1 MKFILV
7 AGAAGYLGR
16 HVIAE
21 LKRKGHRVRALVRQ
35 RDQLWK
41 RGDTLAPA
49 VGAQVDEIV
58 TADLIYPQ
66 SLQGVCHQIEAV
78 ISCATLSPGD
88 TQHTHEQVDYH
99 GNRNLLI
106 EAINAGSVS
115 KFVYVSLF
123 HNQAAQRMDIVKAK
137 DQFVQ
142 DLQNSVMTSYVIRPT
157 LFYPELLPLLYMA
170 QSGRVWLPGGA
181 KLKLNPIHGQDL
193 AEVCVKGLVAK
204 EKEIDV
210 GGPQIMTL
218 ESIAQNAFKALNK
231 PAKISTAPG
240 PLDGLV
246 RQSLSLFKRDQVA
259 AYDFLRSDI
268 LRSGV
273 APTHGSHSLQPYFE
287 QYIKSSFYRA
297 ETK

>member
-21 LKRKGHRVRALVRQ
+21 LKRKGHRVRALVRH
-35 RDQLWK
+35 REQLWK
-41 RGDTLAPA
+41 RGETLAPA

-58 TADLIYPQ
+58 TADLVYPQ
-66 SLQGVCHQIEAV
+66 SLRGICHQIEAV
-78 ISCATLSPGD
+78 ISCATLSPRE
-88 TQHTHEQVDYH
+88 TQLNHEQVDYH

-106 EAINAGSVS
+106 EAINAGSVN
-115 KFVYVSLF
+115 KFVYVSIF
-123 HNQAAQRMDIVKAK
+123 NDPSAQNMDIVKAK
-137 DQFVQ
+137 AQFVQ

-157 LFYPELLPLLYMA
+157 LFYPEMLPLLYMA
-170 QSGRVWLPGGA
+170 QSGRIWLPGGA

-204 EKEIDV
+204 EKEVDV
-210 GGPQIMTL
+210 GGPQTMTL
-218 ESIAQNAFKALNK
+218 ESIAQTAFKALNK
-231 PAKISTAPG
+231 PPKISAAPG
-240 PLDGLV
+240 PLDSVV
-246 RQSLSLFKRDQVA
+246 RQSLNLFKRDQVA

-273 APTHGSHSLQPYFE
+273 APAHGSHDLQAYFE
-287 QYIKSSFYRA
+287 KYIKSSFYRA
-297 ETK
+297 ENK